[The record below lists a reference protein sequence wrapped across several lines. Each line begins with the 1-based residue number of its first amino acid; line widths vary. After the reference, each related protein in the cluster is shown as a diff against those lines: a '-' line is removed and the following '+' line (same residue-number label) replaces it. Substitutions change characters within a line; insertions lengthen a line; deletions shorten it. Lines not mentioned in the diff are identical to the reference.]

1 MNDKKESVELTEAF
15 HQIWSNDLILNTRG
29 GINATLIIKRFLEG
43 KRKWQVDWLTVN
55 YHKNLLIQA
64 LREWIWEPRVQI
76 AEVEDFVAN
85 ATEKDAEFGAVGI
98 SRLCAADVGR
108 DGGMISL
115 RGIEGMDVSIV
126 LLPAKTGYKVLVFS
140 KRGDEPILDINKWR
154 KNPTGDEAGWVVPA
168 ITPDAIKK
176 IAYIARLMEEALK

>member
-1 MNDKKESVELTEAF
+1 MNETKEKVELTESF
-15 HQIWSNDLILNTRG
+15 HQIWSNDLIMNMRS
-29 GINATLIIKRFLEG
+29 GINATFLIKRFLEG
-43 KRKWQVDWLTVN
+43 NREWQIDWLKID
-55 YHKNLLIQA
+55 YHKNVLTQA
-64 LREWIWEPRVQI
+64 LREWLWEPRVNI

-85 ATEKDAEFGAVGI
+85 ASEKDAEFGAVGI
-98 SRLCAADVGR
+98 SRLSAADVGR

-115 RGIEGMDVSIV
+115 RGIEEMDVSIV

-176 IAYIARLMEEALK
+176 IAHIARLIKEATK